1 MSMKATRQALGEA
14 LKSLGEVNP
23 KVVVFDADVASAT
36 YTATFEKAFPERF
49 YQMGIAEANMT
60 GVAAGISE
68 FGFVPFISTFAVF
81 GTGRAYDQVRN
92 TVAYGHY
99 NVKLAMTHA
108 GITGGP
114 DGGSHQSIE
123 DLALMRAVP
132 GMKVLCPCDTN
143 ETRQAVFLA
152 AELDGP
158 VYIRLS
164 RMPTPEYEE
173 HEFVLGGSHVVREGK
188 DVVLF
193 TNGTMVSSC
202 INAAEKLAKY
212 GIDCSIVNLYSV
224 KPIDAE
230 TIRKYA
236 KKCGKAVTVEE
247 HSIYGGLGD
256 AVSMVLNEDPVPMKR
271 IGVQDKFGGSGKPE
285 ELLAA
290 YGLDGEGVAEQV
302 REFLAGM

>member
-14 LKSLGEVNP
+14 LTALGEVNP
-23 KVVVFDADVASAT
+23 KVVVFDADVGSAT
-36 YTATFEKAFPERF
+36 YTAAFEKAFPDRF

-60 GVAAGISE
+60 GAAAGISE
-68 FGFVPFISTFAVF
+68 FGFIPFISTFAVF

-123 DLALMRAVP
+123 DLALMRVIP
-132 GMKVLCPCDTN
+132 GMRVLCPCDTN
-143 ETRQAVFLA
+143 ETHQAVRLA
-152 AELDGP
+152 AELEGP

-173 HEFVLGGSHVVREGK
+173 HEFVLGGSHVVRDGS

-202 INAAEKLAKY
+202 IDAAEKLAAR
-212 GIDCSIVNLYSV
+212 GIDCAIVNLYSV
-224 KPIDAE
+224 KPIDAARICE
-230 TIRKYA
+230 YA
-236 KKCGKAVTVEE
+236 KKCGRAVSVEE

-256 AVSMVLNEDPVPMKR
+256 AVSMVLEADPVPMKR

-290 YGLDGEGVAEQV
+290 YGLDGAGIAAQV
-302 REFLAGM
+302 EDWMK

>member
-1 MSMKATRQALGEA
+1 MTMKATRQALGDA

-36 YTATFEKAFPERF
+36 YTATFEKAFPDRF

-68 FGFVPFISTFAVF
+68 FGFIPFISTFAVF

-123 DLALMRAVP
+123 DLALMRVIP
-132 GMKVLCPCDTN
+132 GMRVLCPCDTN
-143 ETRQAVFLA
+143 ETRQAVDLA

-173 HEFVLGGSHVVREGK
+173 HEFVLGGSHVVRDGK

-202 INAAEKLAKY
+202 IAAAEKLAEG
-212 GIDCSIVNLYSV
+212 GIDCAIVNLYSV
-224 KPIDAE
+224 KPIDEAG
-230 TIRKYA
+230 IRKYA
-236 KKCGKAVTVEE
+236 WKCGRAVTVEE
-247 HSIYGGLGD
+247 HSVYGGLGD
-256 AVSMVLNEDPVPMKR
+256 AVSMVLNEAPVPMKR
-271 IGVQDKFGGSGKPE
+271 IGVEDRFGGSGKPE

-290 YGLDGEGVAEQV
+290 YGLDGAGIAAQV
-302 REFLAGM
+302 GQFVRG